1 MNEFLSRLSI
11 FVSLFAVAF
20 IGFGCVSFLK
30 NAKTAVEP
38 TTKEQAKS
46 STEQL
51 KQDQTSKK
59 PSDEELKKLLSTPP
73 PPKYNPPT
81 GEGPKA
87 ATESAVD
94 PGEKEQVS
102 QAAIE
107 FASHMKNVKHVKI
120 CYSKLYGGWYL
131 MTYVSKG
138 KKISLDQYSWNKKSQ
153 EWEIV
158 YHLKEVPQK
167 QLEFHLKGEVG
178 DEKCFV
184 LK

>member
-1 MNEFLSRLSI
+1 MKFYRGFLFL
-11 FVSLFAVAF
+11 VLFTAVLV
-20 IGFGCVSFLK
+20 GCVSALK
-30 NAKTAVEP
+30 NTKAPNEP
-38 TTKEQAKS
+38 SAKEQATPS
-46 STEQL
+46 PEQP
-51 KQDQTSKK
+51 KQQEQAANK
-59 PSDEELKKLLSTPP
+59 PSQEELKSLLATPP
-73 PPKYNPPT
+73 PPKYNPPA
-81 GEGPKA
+81 GGGPKA
-87 ATESAVD
+87 AAESVVD
-94 PGEKEQVS
+94 PMEKDQVS
-102 QAAIE
+102 QAALD
-107 FASHMKNVKHVKI
+107 FASHIKNVKHVKI

-131 MTYVSKG
+131 MTYVSRG

>member
-1 MNEFLSRLSI
+1 MKFYRGFLFL
-11 FVSLFAVAF
+11 FLFAAVL
-20 IGFGCVSFLK
+20 IGCVSALK
-30 NAKTAVEP
+30 NTKAPNESTA
-38 TTKEQAKS
+38 KEQAKT
-46 STEQL
+46 STERP
-51 KQDQTSKK
+51 KQEQTAQK
-59 PSDEELKKLLSTPP
+59 PSDEELKTLLATPP

-81 GEGPKA
+81 GGGAKA

-94 PGEKEQVS
+94 PVEKEQVS
-102 QAAIE
+102 QAALD

-120 CYSKLYGGWYL
+120 CFSKLYGGWYL

-184 LK
+184 LR